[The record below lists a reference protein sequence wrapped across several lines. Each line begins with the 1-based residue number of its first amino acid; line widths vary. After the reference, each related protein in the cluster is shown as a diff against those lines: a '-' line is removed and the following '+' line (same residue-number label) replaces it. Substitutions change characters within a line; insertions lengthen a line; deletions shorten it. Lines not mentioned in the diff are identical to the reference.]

1 MHELFGGKYM
11 TTLSAARS
19 RSVQLGIL
27 LGQTAALKDRLL
39 DRHLTPLG
47 LTAAQLK
54 VLRVICRGGDTAV
67 ALCRQLSTHSAA
79 MTRMLDRLERKG
91 LIVRI
96 RDENDRRQIRL
107 ALTDKGV
114 AMGSVPSTMEVA
126 AMNELTASITSEE
139 LLRLESLLEKILS
152 GETAQV
158 I

>member
-1 MHELFGGKYM
+1 M

-54 VLRVICRGGDTAV
+54 VLRIICRGGDTAA
-67 ALCRQLSTHSAA
+67 ALCRLLSIHSAS

-96 RDENDRRQIRL
+96 RDEHDRRQVRL

-114 AMGSVPSTMEVA
+114 ALGSVLPTMEVA

-152 GETAQV
+152 GDLARV

>member
-1 MHELFGGKYM
+1 M
-11 TTLSAARS
+11 TNLTAARS

-27 LGQTAALKDRLL
+27 LGQTAALKDRLF

-54 VLRVICRGGDTAV
+54 VLRTICRGDDTAV
-67 ALCRQLSTHSAA
+67 AVCRQLNIHSAS

-91 LIVRI
+91 LLVRI
-96 RDENDRRQIRL
+96 RDEHDRRQIRL
-107 ALTDKGV
+107 AVTDKGE

-126 AMNELTASITSEE
+126 AMNELTAGITSEE
-139 LLRLESLLEKILS
+139 LLRLESLLAKILS